1 MQSGFRTRG
10 RACLAGYIAVWLL
23 GCNLAGSLQAESP
36 RGVRHLLYVA
46 EPGIRDELKYGGAG
60 ILVFDIDRDHAFV
73 IAHRNA
79 RQPGE
84 EAGECQ
90 RHLRIGRD
98 GAAVFEHAH
107 AAVLPGLE
115 DEQAGLGNRP
125 ARRLRPDVDYARRQ
139 DALCA
144 VAGGP
149 ALEYR
154 RGGQRRPRG
163 QDRAQERSAQHRV
176 QLGWAARVYCAG
188 LQSPLLTVVDT
199 ASQKAIGTVG
209 PFSAAIRPFT
219 VNGKHTLAFA
229 TVNGLLGFEIGDLA
243 SGKMIERVEVKGYKQ
258 GPVQRHGCP
267 SHGIGLSPD
276 EREVWVCD
284 SANRCL
290 HIFDATVMP
299 PKQMQTVRLTDEPGW
314 VTFSIDGRFAYP
326 STGEIIDARTK
337 KIVGQLTDEAGAP
350 CRKRKIAGNR
360 LSRRR
365 RRARGRSIRHRPP
378 RAVASILSASPLAPC
393 GRGAGGEG

>member
-1 MQSGFRTRG
+1 M
-10 RACLAGYIAVWLL
+10 
-23 GCNLAGSLQAESP
+23 GC
-36 RGVRHLLYVA
+36 
-46 EPGIRDELKYGGAG
+46 
-60 ILVFDIDRDHAFV
+60 
-73 IAHRNA
+73 
-79 RQPGE
+79 
-84 EAGECQ
+84 
-90 RHLRIGRD
+90 
-98 GAAVFEHAH
+98 
-107 AAVLPGLE
+107 
-115 DEQAGLGNRP
+115 
-125 ARRLRPDVDYARRQ
+125 
-139 DALCA
+139 AL
-144 VAGGP
+144 
-149 ALEYR
+149 
-154 RGGQRRPRG
+154 
-163 QDRAQERSAQHRV
+163 
-176 QLGWAARVYCAG
+176 YCAG
-188 LQSPLLTVVDT
+188 LHSPLLAVVDT

-326 STGEIIDARTK
+326 STGEIIDAHTK
-337 KIVGQLTDEAGAP
+337 KIVGQLTDEEGAMSKAKNCWKSTFATAP
-350 CRKRKIAGNR
+350 SCA
-360 LSRRR
+360 
-365 RRARGRSIRHRPP
+365 RAIN
-378 RAVASILSASPLAPC
+378 SASAASGSSEYFKRVSPRPL
-393 GRGAGGEG
+393 RERAGGEG